1 MNRLDLAP
9 SAALV
14 LDAVPRFAPPC
25 DDALRQ
31 QHESFFTPAH
41 YESGYSYPLVVW
53 LHGSGNCE
61 RQLASILPGISMRNF
76 VGASVRASLPC
87 YDPSSPVPSSPA
99 SIGGYAWR
107 QSPQQIEVASECV
120 DQLIASAR
128 RRYRIDPDRI
138 FLAGQGGGGTMALR
152 LALAQPRRFAGAIS
166 IGGGLPAGNN
176 PFREL
181 HAIRQ
186 LPLFLAGGAASS
198 RYQSERVCEDLRLLH
213 AAGVSVTLRHYPS
226 GDEVHP
232 QCLHDVNAWMM
243 ECLASRQGA
252 SIVR

>member
-9 SAALV
+9 PAISV
-14 LDAVPRFAPPC
+14 LDAAPRIAPSG

-41 YESGYSYPLVVW
+41 YESSYCYPLVVW

-61 RQLASILPGISMRNF
+61 RQLATILPGISSRNF
-76 VGASVRASLPC
+76 VGASVRAALP
-87 YDPSSPVPSSPA
+87 YHDTSSPSPSSWA
-99 SIGGYAWR
+99 STTGYAWR

-120 DQLIASAR
+120 DQLIGSAQ
-128 RRYRIDPDRI
+128 RRYEIDPDRI

-166 IGGGLPAGNN
+166 IGGSLPAGNT
-176 PFREL
+176 PLREFAAL
-181 HAIRQ
+181 RQ
-186 LPLFLAGGAASS
+186 LPIFLAGGAASS

-213 AAGVSVTLRHYPS
+213 AAGVGVTLRHYPS

-243 ECLASRQGA
+243 DCLASRRGA